1 MLQIFT
7 ASQKRFTYSYTFLMV
22 WTLSVS
28 ASAELIDRAAVIE
41 EINGS
46 LNLFKVWRG
55 GKKLPIFPLMVLQE
69 GDKLDI
75 LKPEDTSLIKN
86 QQTYIRL
93 TFGGNQSEKVIY
105 KKSPYLVKKRDTT
118 PSIVENIAIN
128 TKTWF
133 RSLYEH
139 FYNTVETRTKG
150 GELFSIR
157 LLTEHKT
164 QLFVAGQRV
173 LHLGWQG
180 GIEPYQVWVYQEN
193 LDQMVGPKKSDS
205 KQVSFEGEWLPGY
218 YQVIIHDE
226 GGKKTIHGQFQVVTR
241 SHPTHPK
248 LSGQDAISTT
258 LQAAWLAQQ
267 ENGVWRLEAYQQ
279 VFDFA
284 EEKYQP
290 ALVLKKGLEAGE

>member
-1 MLQIFT
+1 M
-7 ASQKRFTYSYTFLMV
+7 
-22 WTLSVS
+22 S
-28 ASAELIDRAAVIE
+28 ASAELIDRAAMIE

-46 LNLFKVWRG
+46 LNLFEVKRG
-55 GKKLPIFPLMVLQE
+55 KEKLSVFPLMVLRS
-69 GDKLDI
+69 GDELSV
-75 LKPEDTSLIKN
+75 LKPEDTLLKKN

-105 KKSPYLVKKRDTT
+105 KKLPYLVKKRDTT

-139 FYNTVETRTKG
+139 FYNTVETHTKG
-150 GELFSIR
+150 GIEVFLIP
-157 LLTEHKT
+157 LLTEHEI
-164 QLFVAGQRV
+164 QLLVAGKRV
-173 LHLGWQG
+173 LHFAWQG
-180 GIEPYQVWVYQEN
+180 GVGPYQVGVYQEN
-193 LDQMVGPKKSDS
+193 LDKIVSHKKSDS
-205 KQVSFEGEWLPGY
+205 KQVSFEGSWLPGY
-218 YQVIIHDE
+218 YQVIIHYHDE
-226 GGKKTIHGQFQVVTR
+226 DSKKTIHGQFQVVTR
-241 SHPTHPK
+241 SHPK
-248 LSGQDAISTT
+248 LSGQDALNTT

-290 ALVLKKGLEAGE
+290 ALVLKKGLEAGK